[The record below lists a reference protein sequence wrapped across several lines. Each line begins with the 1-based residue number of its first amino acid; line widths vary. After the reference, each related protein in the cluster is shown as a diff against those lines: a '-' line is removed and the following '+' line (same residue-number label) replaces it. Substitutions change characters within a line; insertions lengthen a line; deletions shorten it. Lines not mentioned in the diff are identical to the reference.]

1 MSRNS
6 NEACEGEQERRV
18 AKMELKGP
26 LALIA
31 FLASYISVAIGK
43 LSPEECRKLGFSSN
57 LLCGSCNDLKQFKLD
72 ILVENCRSCC
82 EKDQAENEG
91 KVK

>member
-1 MSRNS
+1 
-6 NEACEGEQERRV
+6 
-18 AKMELKGP
+18 MELKGP

-31 FLASYISVAIGK
+31 FLASYITVAIGK

-72 ILVENCRSCC
+72 MLVKSCQSCC

-91 KVK
+91 LV